1 MIKNLINLANE
12 LDDKGLKKE
21 ADFLDNIIKNAR
33 SGSHSLSWP
42 AEIWPHTL
50 DIAKIGDTL
59 SAIAKAARSDNDN
72 ISKKCA
78 DMTAIGKLAYGLPTD
93 GVLGDIIYRRFKDG
107 DFCYTIAEVAI

>member
-1 MIKNLINLANE
+1 MLENLIKLAND
-12 LDDKGLKKE
+12 LDEKGLKKE
-21 ADFLDNIIKNAR
+21 VDYLDDIIKNAR
-33 SGSHSLSWP
+33 LSLQSFSWP
-42 AEIWPHTL
+42 TEIWPHAL
-50 DIAKIGDTL
+50 DVAKIGDTL

-78 DMTAIGKLAYGLPTD
+78 DMTAIGKLAYGLPAD

>member
-1 MIKNLINLANE
+1 MIKDLVKLANH
-12 LDDKGLKKE
+12 LDEKGLKKE
-21 ADFLDNIIKNAR
+21 ADYLDNIIKNAR

-42 AEIWPHTL
+42 TEIWPHVL
-50 DIAKIGDTL
+50 DVAKIGDTL

-78 DMTAIGKLAYGLPTD
+78 DMTAIGKLAYGLPAG

-107 DFCYTIAEVAI
+107 DFCYTIAEVVI